1 MLVAVAVA
9 LTQECTQDVL
19 VGQGVTV
26 AVVLVEQILRV
37 QQAVQTLVVVGAGAV
52 ETLQALVVVLAA
64 RV

>member
-1 MLVAVAVA
+1 MQVAVGLA

-26 AVVLVEQILRV
+26 AVALVEQILRA
-37 QQAVQTLVVVGAGAV
+37 QQAVQTLAGAGAGAV
-52 ETLQALVVVLAA
+52 EALQALVAVLAA